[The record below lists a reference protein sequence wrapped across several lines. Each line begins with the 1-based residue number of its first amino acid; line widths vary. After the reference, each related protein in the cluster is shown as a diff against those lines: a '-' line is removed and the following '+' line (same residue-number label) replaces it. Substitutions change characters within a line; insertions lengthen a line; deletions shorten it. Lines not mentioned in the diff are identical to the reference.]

1 MDLRN
6 QKTLWE
12 VAAYADDSNRYNNN
26 GTMMNF
32 IPTIII
38 GAGAAG
44 LFCAAQLDKLGQ
56 QVSVFDNGKKID
68 FLPHHS
74 IIEEIKQGKSNS

>member
-1 MDLRN
+1 
-6 QKTLWE
+6 
-12 VAAYADDSNRYNNN
+12 
-26 GTMMNF
+26 MMNF

-44 LFCAAQLDKLGQ
+44 LFCAAQLRQTWQ

-68 FLPHHS
+68 LLPHHS
-74 IIEEIKQGKSNS
+74 IIEEIKQGKSNSCS

>member
-6 QKTLWE
+6 PKTLWE
-12 VAAYADDSNRYNNN
+12 GAAYADDSNRYNNN

-44 LFCAAQLDKLGQ
+44 LFCAAQLGKLG
-56 QVSVFDNGKKID
+56 
-68 FLPHHS
+68 
-74 IIEEIKQGKSNS
+74 